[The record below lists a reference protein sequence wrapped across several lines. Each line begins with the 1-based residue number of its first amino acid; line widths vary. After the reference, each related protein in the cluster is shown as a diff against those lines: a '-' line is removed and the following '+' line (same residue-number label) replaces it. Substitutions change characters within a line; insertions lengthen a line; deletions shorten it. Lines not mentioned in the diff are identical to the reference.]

1 MADKHTVDVV
11 VVGGGVAGLAA
22 AVTLAKSGLKVR
34 VLESRS
40 ILGGR
45 ARSWTDGV
53 TRDPVHIGP
62 HVVVSEYPNFFKLL
76 DELGTLQKIVWQ
88 PWRHFV
94 TWVRGRQEHHIRTL
108 ALPAPASWGPASISD
123 PFVSWADKHS
133 TVPAAV
139 HCLSLSEEQV
149 MELDN
154 QSGADFLRNLGVSE
168 AYIAHFWGFLSH
180 AILNVPVEEV
190 SATALVRFFRRLVGR
205 SSMEMGFAGCG
216 LGELLTPGKA
226 LLEKL
231 GSEVRTNCE
240 VKGFLGEDRCC
251 GVVLDSGEEIRST
264 LGVISTLPPQTLL
277 PLIPEAWLSHDPSL
291 KSMEALK
298 PCEYISV
305 YIWFDQKVSE
315 GKQMWARTYNKDDLN
330 CEFYDFSEIYPGSDG
345 SGKPWK
351 QRPSLIGSNI
361 IDSGR
366 LADMTD
372 DEVIERTLREIQE
385 SFPLALEAKVL
396 HTVVNRVPM
405 AIHRPVVGT
414 EKLRPEQRS
423 SVRDFYIAGCWTKTD
438 FPCSME
444 SAARS
449 GYLAADK
456 LLQLRGR
463 ESRSA
468 IPYPKIALSARLVGV
483 LDVLRPYLLA
493 PFFRSLVRMSGGTAA
508 AAQSK
513 L

>member
-1 MADKHTVDVV
+1 MF
-11 VVGGGVAGLAA
+11 
-22 AVTLAKSGLKVR
+22 
-34 VLESRS
+34 
-40 ILGGR
+40 IF
-45 ARSWTDGV
+45 
-53 TRDPVHIGP
+53 I
-62 HVVVSEYPNFFKLL
+62 SECN
-76 DELGTLQKIVWQ
+76 
-88 PWRHFV
+88 
-94 TWVRGRQEHHIRTL
+94 
-108 ALPAPASWGPASISD
+108 APS
-123 PFVSWADKHS
+123 
-133 TVPAAV
+133 
-139 HCLSLSEEQV
+139 
-149 MELDN
+149 
-154 QSGADFLRNLGVSE
+154 
-168 AYIAHFWGFLSH
+168 
-180 AILNVPVEEV
+180 
-190 SATALVRFFRRLVGR
+190 
-205 SSMEMGFAGCG
+205 
-216 LGELLTPGKA
+216 
-226 LLEKL
+226 
-231 GSEVRTNCE
+231 
-240 VKGFLGEDRCC
+240 GEDRCC

-330 CEFYDFSEIYPGSDG
+330 CEFYDFSEIYPGSDR

-468 IPYPKIALSARLVGV
+468 SSVAHSMLQAVRERPTSILCQHFFFVSALA
-483 LDVLRPYLLA
+483 
-493 PFFRSLVRMSGGTAA
+493 
-508 AAQSK
+508 
-513 L
+513 

>member
-1 MADKHTVDVV
+1 MTAVDVV

-22 AVTLAKSGLKVR
+22 AVTLAERGLKVT

-45 ARSWTDGV
+45 ARSWIDGV
-53 TRDPVHIGP
+53 MRDPVHIGP

-76 DELGTLQKIVWQ
+76 ERLGTLEKIVWQ

-94 TWVRGRQEHHIRTL
+94 TWVKGRQEHHIRTL
-108 ALPAPASWGPASISD
+108 PLPAPASWGPVSVVD

-139 HCLSLSEEQV
+139 HCLSLSEEQL
-149 MELDN
+149 MELDG
-154 QSGADFLRNLGVSE
+154 QSGADFLRGLGVTE
-168 AYIAHFWGFLSH
+168 GYITHFWGFLSH

-216 LGELLTPGKA
+216 LGELLTPA
-226 LLEKL
+226 RAELEKL

-240 VKGFLGEDRCC
+240 VTGFLGSDKCE
-251 GVVLDSGEEIRST
+251 GVILDSGEKI
-264 LGVISTLPPQTLL
+264 LAKMGVISSLPPHTLL
-277 PLIPEAWLSHDPSL
+277 PLLPAAWVRHPSFASL
-291 KSMEALK
+291 EALK
-298 PCEYISV
+298 PCRYLSV
-305 YIWFDQKVSE
+305 YLWFDRKVSE

-330 CEFYDFSEIYPGSDG
+330 CEFYDFSEIYPGKDST
-345 SGKPWK
+345 GKPWK
-351 QRPSLIGSNI
+351 ERPSFIGSNV

-366 LADMTD
+366 LSDMTD
-372 DEVIERTLREIQE
+372 DEIVERTLQELRE
-385 SFPLALEAKVL
+385 SFPEVSTAKVV
-396 HTVVNRVPM
+396 HSVVNRVPM

-414 EKLRPEQRS
+414 EKLRPDQAS
-423 SVRDFYIAGCWTKTD
+423 PVKDFYTSGCWTRTE

-456 LLQLRGR
+456 LLTSQGQ
-463 ESRSA
+463 ESKSA
-468 IPYPKIALSARLVGV
+468 VAYPEIALSARLLGA
-483 LDVLRPYLLA
+483 LDVLRPMFLA
-493 PFFRSLVRMSGGTAA
+493 PFFRGLVWLSGGAR
-508 AAQSK
+508 QSK

>member
-1 MADKHTVDVV
+1 MQCP
-11 VVGGGVAGLAA
+11 
-22 AVTLAKSGLKVR
+22 S
-34 VLESRS
+34 
-40 ILGGR
+40 
-45 ARSWTDGV
+45 
-53 TRDPVHIGP
+53 
-62 HVVVSEYPNFFKLL
+62 
-76 DELGTLQKIVWQ
+76 
-88 PWRHFV
+88 
-94 TWVRGRQEHHIRTL
+94 
-108 ALPAPASWGPASISD
+108 
-123 PFVSWADKHS
+123 
-133 TVPAAV
+133 
-139 HCLSLSEEQV
+139 
-149 MELDN
+149 
-154 QSGADFLRNLGVSE
+154 
-168 AYIAHFWGFLSH
+168 
-180 AILNVPVEEV
+180 
-190 SATALVRFFRRLVGR
+190 
-205 SSMEMGFAGCG
+205 
-216 LGELLTPGKA
+216 
-226 LLEKL
+226 
-231 GSEVRTNCE
+231 
-240 VKGFLGEDRCC
+240 GEDRCC

-277 PLIPEAWLSHDPSL
+277 PLMPEAWLSHDRSL

-468 IPYPKIALSARLVGV
+468 SSVAHCMLQAVRERPTNILCQHLSFCICFGMIQVAYCSRLMFQVGSKLVGSMQV
-483 LDVLRPYLLA
+483 TQVTNNSEKNLTHLKVEE
-493 PFFRSLVRMSGGTAA
+493 LVN
-508 AAQSK
+508 
-513 L
+513 